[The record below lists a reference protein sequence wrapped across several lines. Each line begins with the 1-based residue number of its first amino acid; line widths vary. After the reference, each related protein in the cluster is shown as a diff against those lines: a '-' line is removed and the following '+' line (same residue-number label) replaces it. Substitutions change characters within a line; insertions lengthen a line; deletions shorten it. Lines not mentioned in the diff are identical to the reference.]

1 MFNRFKKTKGVI
13 SIFLVIVLIPMMTA
27 SSIFV
32 DVSKYVLAKSVA
44 ESAGDLTLNTILTHY
59 DRELNE
65 YFGLIASA
73 QDIDSVLGEME
84 DFFVSC
90 MVSQGINE
98 EDANTVLERL
108 SAIGG
113 SGEDGISD
121 FLGIS
126 LGDGGFKAEKVKNGS
141 LVNPALM
148 KTQIVEFMKY
158 RGPINSITD
167 FISQLKSGSS
177 QFEKTDEITD
187 MVNEKSEFYESE
199 NALMQ
204 TLFDIYMK
212 LKDYDSLNI
221 TADTIESVKSKTGTG
236 DGSYISDY
244 KLIHKKLVFDLHNTA
259 GLKIF
264 SEYPDYMVKAAG
276 EGKVLKK
283 KETVS
288 VPSSEEGG
296 ESTSEEQMVPDI
308 EKALYNA
315 AWEMG
320 DFLAKKESL
329 WRLLKEIGAL
339 DKSGNDA
346 YNTKVYKT
354 QYWAQIFSNFTK
366 NEKVVKGFAKAA
378 TNLDQAIKNM
388 NATYNAYING
398 MGLSSD
404 YVSLAKIEGVNT
416 YGQDTVKNHKD
427 SLSKQYDNIKPYIDT
442 YKNICN
448 RLTDFSKD
456 AIQNN
461 AASLSCNDS
470 AKRDKVD
477 EKIKD
482 IYTSAHNYHVQ
493 LESGSEILQKA
504 IDLTRA
510 LKGKLEKYN
519 TNFSNW
525 ETAANKISADE
536 SEVARIDQEE
546 IKAKKNGGSKSNS
559 QNMQDKAEQNLIG
572 KINDADVDQLYSR
585 LCSIKSLLD
594 ASKTA
599 IEECKYFDTSVK
611 DIENTDEAVSV
622 MFRWLAGKGKKTV
635 GTFIKSELENLSKDI
650 EWKNTA
656 TIPGITRDNNPEMVE
671 GQVKLRDLL
680 YNYFKDY
687 NPETDNAK
695 KEQGENAKKDA
706 EKLGD
711 KEVDELDLKP
721 LLSASTELKDKRIC
735 DSQLYTDAVEG
746 KKSRGLSEISDFVGR
761 LFSNF
766 SGTMSQAM
774 VDMRDDLLVS
784 DYIMSM
790 FSYDTFEAEKR
801 LEYAVKEKGYE
812 ITNAA
817 EWVGKM
823 GEYSDKWK
831 DESPTFTYNKS
842 LRNKMIN
849 DTNCYSYGNEI
860 EYILYG
866 KDNAGNKS
874 SAYGSIY
881 MIRFA
886 LDLPLVFAKY
896 WSDTA
901 VTTIANSISAATY
914 GIVPAALIQLAVCLG
929 LTAAEAA
936 VDLTYIKAGI
946 GVKFIKTDKDT
957 DLFVSFASVESSM
970 SGSIGSNSKDS
981 NGKVGVDMVKGY
993 FQYSDYLRM
1002 FLLLN
1007 LLGSGESGICARTA
1021 DVIQANMGKIT
1032 GSGFALSKSQVY
1044 FKITA
1049 DIKVDPMML
1058 ALPINADEE
1067 GNLADV
1073 SSWNTFS
1080 YEMVRG
1086 Y

>member
-126 LGDGGFKAEKVKNGS
+126 LGDGGFEAKKVNNGS

-187 MVNEKSEFYESE
+187 MVNEKSAFYESE
-199 NALMQ
+199 NELMQ
-204 TLFDIYMK
+204 TLFEIYMK
-212 LKDYDSLNI
+212 LKEYDSLNI

-244 KLIHKKLVFDLHNTA
+244 KLIHKKLVFDLHNTN
-259 GLKIF
+259 
-264 SEYPDYMVKAAG
+264 G
-276 EGKVLKK
+276 EAVFGGSGIKSYGNIKGRIITK
-283 KETVS
+283 KETVI
-288 VPSSEEGG
+288 VPPSEDGAEG
-296 ESTSEEQMVPDI
+296 TSEQQEVPDI
-308 EKALYNA
+308 EKALNDA
-315 AWEMG
+315 AGAIGEY
-320 DFLAKKESL
+320 LSAKNSL
-329 WRLLKEIGAL
+329 WNLLHTCGVL
-339 DKSGNDA
+339 DNNDRDV
-346 YNTKVYKT
+346 YNQGVYNT
-354 QYWAQIFSNFTK
+354 QYWAQTADAFQLNKTTVNKYIRSAN
-366 NEKVVKGFAKAA
+366 AMA
-378 TNLDQAIKNM
+378 QAIKNM
-388 NATYNAYING
+388 EVTYDAYTKDT
-398 MGLSSD
+398 GL
-404 YVSLAKIEGVNT
+404 KI
-416 YGQDTVKNHKD
+416 DTVNVRAVNGVETSGPKSVEAHRNALK
-427 SLSKQYDNIKPYIDT
+427 KQYDDIAKNSILT
-442 YKNICN
+442 YQIICD
-448 RLTDFSKD
+448 RLVDFSDK
-456 AIQNN
+456 ALNQNKP
-461 AASLSCNDS
+461 SLSCNNS

-477 EKIKD
+477 EKIKK

-493 LESGSEILQKA
+493 LESGSEILQKT
-504 IDLTRA
+504 IDLTLD

-546 IKAKKNGGSKSNS
+546 IKAKKNGGTKSNS

-585 LCSIKSLLD
+585 LCSIKGLLD

-611 DIENTDEAVSV
+611 DIKNTGEAVSV
-622 MFRWLAGKGKKTV
+622 MFRWLDSKGKKTV
-635 GTFIKSELENLSKDI
+635 GTFIKSELENISNDI
-650 EWKNTA
+650 KWENTA
-656 TIPGITRDNNPEMVE
+656 VIPGITKDSNPEIKE

-680 YNYFKDY
+680 YNYFKGY
-687 NPETDNAK
+687 NPETDDAK

-711 KEVDELDLKP
+711 KEVNELDLSP

-766 SGTMSQAM
+766 SGTISQAM

-801 LEYAVKEKGYE
+801 LEYAVKKEGYK

-817 EWVGKM
+817 DWVGKM
-823 GEYSDKWK
+823 GNYSDEWK
-831 DESPTFTYNKS
+831 DESPTFAYNKN

-849 DTNCYSYGNEI
+849 DANCYSYGNEI

-946 GVKFIKTDKDT
+946 GVKFIKTDKDK
-957 DLFVSFASVESSM
+957 DLFVSFASVGSSM
-970 SGSIGSNSKDS
+970 SGSIDSNSKDS

>member
-13 SIFLVIVLIPMMTA
+13 SIFLVIILIPMMTA

-126 LGDGGFKAEKVKNGS
+126 LGDGGFEAKKVNNGS

-199 NALMQ
+199 NELMQ

-221 TADTIESVKSKTGTG
+221 TADTIESVRSKTGTG
-236 DGSYISDY
+236 SESYISDY
-244 KLIHKKLVFDLHNTA
+244 KLIHKKLVFDLHNTYGEA
-259 GLKIF
+259 VFGGSGI
-264 SEYPDYMVKAAG
+264 KAYG
-276 EGKVLKK
+276 NIKGRIITK
-283 KETVS
+283 KETVI
-288 VPSSEEGG
+288 VPPSEDGAEG
-296 ESTSEEQMVPDI
+296 TSEQQEVPDI
-308 EKALYNA
+308 EKALNDA
-315 AWEMG
+315 AG
-320 DFLAKKESL
+320 AIGKYLSAKNSL
-329 WRLLKEIGAL
+329 WSLLRTCGVL
-339 DKSGNDA
+339 DNNDRDV
-346 YNTKVYKT
+346 YNQGVYNT
-354 QYWAQIFSNFTK
+354 QYWVQTADAFQLNKTTVNNYISSAN
-366 NEKVVKGFAKAA
+366 AMA
-378 TNLDQAIKNM
+378 QAIKNM
-388 NATYNAYING
+388 EVTYDAYTKDT
-398 MGLSSD
+398 GL
-404 YVSLAKIEGVNT
+404 KI
-416 YGQDTVKNHKD
+416 DTVNVRAVNGVETSGLKSVEAHRNALK
-427 SLSKQYDNIKPYIDT
+427 KQYDDIAKNSILT
-442 YKNICN
+442 YQIICD
-448 RLTDFSKD
+448 RLVDFSDK
-456 AIQNN
+456 ALNQNKP
-461 AASLSCNDS
+461 SLSCNDS

-493 LESGSEILQKA
+493 LESGSEIIQKT
-504 IDLTRA
+504 IDLTLA

-611 DIENTDEAVSV
+611 DIENTDKAVSV
-622 MFRWLAGKGKKTV
+622 MFRWLADNGKKTV
-635 GTFIKSELENLSKDI
+635 GTFIKSELENLSNDI

-656 TIPGITRDNNPEMVE
+656 AIPGITKDNNPEMVK

-711 KEVDELDLKP
+711 KEVDELDLSP

-823 GEYSDKWK
+823 GEYSDEWK
-831 DESPTFTYNKS
+831 DESPTFSYNKN

-896 WSDTA
+896 WNDAT
-901 VTTIANSISAATY
+901 VTTLANSISAATY

-946 GVKFIKTDKDT
+946 GVKFIKTNKDK
-957 DLFVSFASVESSM
+957 DLFVSFESVESSM